1 MSGSKN
7 SIILRQLEELAE
19 VTSAAPNHK
28 LEDANLQTPPRNRLL
43 SPFSSKV
50 ILSDSNEVN
59 EVEPS
64 PDQFPKGSFSQP
76 YEEVSPTPG
85 RNVLFLQDCILANL
99 AKNKAVEEALDQPP
113 EAIYMPPC
121 EKGSPHAAKKRSLS
135 PLPMN
140 DILAKNSKLEK
151 SLGQDSRA
159 DSNLQRNSSDD
170 SDDSDSG
177 FYTQW
182 WLKLSTGGWEAVIA
196 FRRTLVTCLAFD
208 GFEWTFPEI
217 EE

>member
-85 RNVLFLQDCILANL
+85 RNESFLQDCILANV

-140 DILAKNSKLEK
+140 DILAKNKNSKLEK

-177 FYTQW
+177 FYTQ
-182 WLKLSTGGWEAVIA
+182 
-196 FRRTLVTCLAFD
+196 
-208 GFEWTFPEI
+208 
-217 EE
+217 